1 MAENFKNYIK
11 ILKRCYRDG
20 SATKRIYCSSKDLS
34 SDSGIVWDSNF
45 GSSDAF
51 SWFLRALD
59 MQEDVCMYAPNKIS
73 KQELEEG
80 DVGKAER
87 RKREE
92 KGDAY
97 NLINM
102 YKSAGNIHNEDSIHF
117 HRFLLCYCAT
127 VWV

>member
-1 MAENFKNYIK
+1 
-11 ILKRCYRDG
+11 
-20 SATKRIYCSSKDLS
+20 
-34 SDSGIVWDSNF
+34 
-45 GSSDAF
+45 
-51 SWFLRALD
+51 
-59 MQEDVCMYAPNKIS
+59 MYAPNKIS

-102 YKSAGNIHNEDSIHF
+102 YKSAGNIHNKEEHTFS
-117 HRFLLCYCAT
+117 
-127 VWV
+127 